1 MKNNVKVWDY
11 IVLGFLAIFYLL
23 PTVMTIIYA
32 LAEKW
37 YFGTDLFPSQLGFGW
52 IQKMI
57 SDSYVQT
64 AFINSYILAP
74 LTALVTILI
83 SILPAYYLATRRDK
97 VAIITETIVNLTM
110 AFPAIVVGTAE
121 RYYSEIN
128 YANLVASN
136 ITFYNL
142 SLTASNLL
150 VIPLDSLRVYQ
161 HNKIQNLTSVRYLII
176 ESPSEKVLN
185 AFYVQA
191 NVKGGIGFYAK
202 LEADRMYV
210 PNGNVSVYFDDG
222 VISELKGDLLFEG
235 KFLVL
240 ARRPIFTAQR
250 SVIRGV
256 FGQSLLYPYLARDLI
271 VIGNATFRFVRGD
284 DSFLYFFVDAS
295 NSKIM
300 FDPSLNIYS
309 EWESVP
315 LVLKYSYWIIVIICV
330 FIAKRLQRLLKRRRP

>member
-110 AFPAIVVGTAE
+110 AFPAIVVGTGILVLYTFLGLRGNMWALIPAHMFFAIPFSLRSITASFMQVPKDLE
-121 RYYSEIN
+121 EVARVFGATRLQVIQKVYLPLTWRGMLSAFIFSMAISLNEFVMTQLLGAPSVKTLTIVVYELIRGYAISPPRAAAVSLFILLPSLIGGILSEK
-128 YANLVASN
+128 YLRVS
-136 ITFYNL
+136 L
-142 SLTASNLL
+142 SLA
-150 VIPLDSLRVYQ
+150 
-161 HNKIQNLTSVRYLII
+161 
-176 ESPSEKVLN
+176 
-185 AFYVQA
+185 
-191 NVKGGIGFYAK
+191 GGG
-202 LEADRMYV
+202 R
-210 PNGNVSVYFDDG
+210 
-222 VISELKGDLLFEG
+222 
-235 KFLVL
+235 
-240 ARRPIFTAQR
+240 
-250 SVIRGV
+250 
-256 FGQSLLYPYLARDLI
+256 
-271 VIGNATFRFVRGD
+271 
-284 DSFLYFFVDAS
+284 
-295 NSKIM
+295 
-300 FDPSLNIYS
+300 
-309 EWESVP
+309 
-315 LVLKYSYWIIVIICV
+315 
-330 FIAKRLQRLLKRRRP
+330 